1 MTCPHLWQE
10 FHLQQPSP
18 SMFHL
23 GFIKARSSKV
33 ELKTSGRIGIDEKPW
48 VVLKMV
54 NPIYIYIDYHM
65 LHFRKVVKT
74 WNCGGTLITVTISQ
88 CKTRG
93 SSNVCSTTADPW
105 NIAGQYRSPSNFQT
119 NNRCKTNTPSLVFIR
134 NVPN

>member
-54 NPIYIYIDYHM
+54 NPIYIYI
-65 LHFRKVVKT
+65 LIIICFTFGKLSKP
-74 WNCGGTLITVTISQ
+74 GTVE
-88 CKTRG
+88 
-93 SSNVCSTTADPW
+93 AP
-105 NIAGQYRSPSNFQT
+105 
-119 NNRCKTNTPSLVFIR
+119 
-134 NVPN
+134 